1 MCLEKSLLLLTNQS
15 LNQVICMLCI
25 DVIMKD
31 DLIVDAHLR
40 HSIIREAMPL
50 LLIMLKT
57 QMRLIPHTAGSGT
70 VEQHQ
75 ALCRSNITFSLSET
89 SGNASSITL

>member
-1 MCLEKSLLLLTNQS
+1 MSKPRYVCDSLTS
-15 LNQVICMLCI
+15 IAAVTKGDII
-25 DVIMKD
+25 A
-31 DLIVDAHLR
+31 DAHLR

-75 ALCRSNITFSLSET
+75 ALWRSNITFSLSEP
-89 SGNASSITL
+89 SGNDSSITL

>member
-1 MCLEKSLLLLTNQS
+1 
-15 LNQVICMLCI
+15 MLCMRFTKSI
-25 DVIMKD
+25 TAMMKD
-31 DLIVDAHLR
+31 DINADVHLR
-40 HSIIREAMPL
+40 HAIIRDAMPL

-75 ALCRSNITFSLSET
+75 ALWCSNITFSLSEP
-89 SGNASSITL
+89 SGNGSSITL